1 MIVILNV
8 DEVFVFF
15 FWIKCFVFFLDV
27 VFDIIIVGKFLG
39 NGYLMV
45 LVVIIKEIADS
56 IGEFNSIVSG
66 IYRKDFGMFY
76 YKLDNNFID
85 IMIEWI

>member
-1 MIVILNV
+1 M
-8 DEVFVFF
+8 
-15 FWIKCFVFFLDV
+15 

-66 IYRKDFGMFY
+66 ICYNDFGKFY

-85 IMIEWI
+85 IMIE

>member
-1 MIVILNV
+1 M
-8 DEVFVFF
+8 
-15 FWIKCFVFFLDV
+15 

-66 IYRKDFGMFY
+66 IYYNDFGMFY

-85 IMIEWI
+85 IMIE

>member
-1 MIVILNV
+1 MWVECLCFFFELNV
-8 DEVFVFF
+8 
-15 FWIKCFVFFLDV
+15 CVFFLDV

-66 IYRKDFGMFY
+66 IYYNDFGMFY
-76 YKLDNNFID
+76 YKLDNNFIN
-85 IMIEWI
+85 IMIE